1 MRFLASSLETEA
13 GISPRQATYFLAC
26 QKVGKEHRPYC
37 PRPSGFAY
45 GQPAPTTSCGCTAK
59 LTARLQRFVQTR
71 CRKSDDDA
79 VALCGAT
86 ARHKRPPSQ
95 AWAQGAIPGGL
106 QRDWPQADFVTTH
119 TGRPLPPVWLRLR
132 HAVQAAGIGT
142 EECQCIVI
150 KFAATCLNEAAC
162 RAVSFAAPQP
172 ELRDAGL
179 PGAKRRDADTRVVFF
194 CLLCLHEQEKKVACR
209 GETRPPH
216 QKQITTLK

>member
-86 ARHKRPPSQ
+86 ARHKRPSSQ
-95 AWAQGAIPGGL
+95 AWAQAAIPGDFSAIGPRQISSQL
-106 QRDWPQADFVTTH
+106 IQAA
-119 TGRPLPPVWLRLR
+119 RPLLSGCACGTRFRLQALAPKSANASSSNLR
-132 HAVQAAGIGT
+132 Q
-142 EECQCIVI
+142 
-150 KFAATCLNEAAC
+150 
-162 RAVSFAAPQP
+162 
-172 ELRDAGL
+172 
-179 PGAKRRDADTRVVFF
+179 RV
-194 CLLCLHEQEKKVACR
+194 
-209 GETRPPH
+209 
-216 QKQITTLK
+216 